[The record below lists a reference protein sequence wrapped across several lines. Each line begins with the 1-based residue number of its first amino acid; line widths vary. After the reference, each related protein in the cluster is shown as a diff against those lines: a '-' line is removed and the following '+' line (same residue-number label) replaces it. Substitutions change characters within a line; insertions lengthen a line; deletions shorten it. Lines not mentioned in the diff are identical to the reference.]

1 MNIKDEYVK
10 NLLLKQELKLTKEDI
25 KLHKAIIK
33 ANDELY
39 DTTDIAS
46 DKRKDFL
53 KDYIKKSYKK
63 IDEIEKELDLIH
75 NILNKDF
82 TIVNKEV

>member
-1 MNIKDEYVK
+1 MNIRNEYVK
-10 NLLLKQELKLTKEDI
+10 NLLLKQEIKLIREDI
-25 KLHKAIIK
+25 RLHKAIIK
-33 ANDELY
+33 ANNELY

-46 DKRKDFL
+46 DERKDFL
-53 KDYIKKSYKK
+53 KDYIKTSYKK

-82 TIVNKEV
+82 TIVSKEF